1 MESCQL
7 IQTLFDTHCSK
18 KKKYETDYR
27 IVPLID
33 ELHQMNCL
41 KTIQLGFELCKEF
54 PPSSKTQH
62 TSKKD
67 S

>member
-41 KTIQLGFELCKEF
+41 KTIQLGLEMCKEF
-54 PPSSKTQH
+54 P
-62 TSKKD
+62 KKMNE
-67 S
+67 SNTFNTE